1 MLPFDPDV
9 FQAAAAKTALEKYAA
24 VTHLSIRV
32 YDLHRHAI
40 AEQRGPNRLF
50 ELFTAVREPRIVSE
64 CLERCLA
71 QPDRLTCVCVEHEH
85 GLAIVGAPFTNE
97 GEVVCVSIAGYALT
111 GHIDQLQLRR
121 LAQESGLSFESLWGV
136 VRSQVPTPIHRL
148 QLDGE
153 LLKII
158 GDTVINEHSRSQH
171 LGATLAELE
180 AANRSKDDFLATLS
194 HELRAPL
201 NVIRGWSQMLRAGK
215 LDNAMTVHALETI
228 ERNTDAQTKLVNDLL
243 DISRIVAGK
252 LRLEVE
258 PVDLVSLIEG
268 IFDSFRVLADAK
280 RIQVDAELDRTVPP
294 TSGDPE
300 RLRQIFTNLF
310 SNAVK
315 FTPAGGN
322 VAVNLKRVGSDIKVS
337 VSDTGQGIS
346 PDFLPYVFDRFRQAE
361 SSTTRQHGGLGLGL
375 AIVQHLVELHGG
387 TVSASSQGDGHGATF
402 TVTLP
407 LLKLA
412 LNRAENDLLSSRQ
425 GDAPPGLGGLRVW
438 IVDDSATGRRML
450 KHWLEMSGA
459 QVTAMA
465 SALEALNSLDQSI
478 PEVLLSDVG
487 MPKMDGYTLIRQVRA
502 RGPEHGGNVPAIAL
516 SGYATPEDRE
526 RALAAGFQLHLA
538 KPLKLDDVVRAI
550 ATLVA
555 ART

>member
-1 MLPFDPDV
+1 MLPFDTNL
-9 FQAAAAKTALEKYAA
+9 FQTAAGKLALEKYAG

-32 YDLHRHAI
+32 YDRNRRII
-40 AEQRGPNRLF
+40 AEQRGSNRLF
-50 ELFTAVREPRIVSE
+50 ELFTAAREPRIVSE
-64 CLERCLA
+64 CLERCFA
-71 QPDRLTCVCVEHEH
+71 QSDRLTCVCFEHEH
-85 GLAIVGAPFTNE
+85 GIAVVGAPFTNE
-97 GEVVCVSIAGYALT
+97 SEVVCVSIAGYALT

-136 VRSQVPTPIHRL
+136 VRTEVPTPVHRL

-158 GDTVINEHSRSQH
+158 GDTVISEHFRAQQ
-171 LGATLAELE
+171 LGAALAELE
-180 AANRSKDDFLATLS
+180 SANRSKDEFLATLS

-201 NVIRGWSQMLRAGK
+201 NVIRGWLQMLRAGK
-215 LDNAMTVHALETI
+215 LDNATTVHALETI

-252 LRLEVE
+252 LSLEVE

-268 IFDSFRVLADAK
+268 IFDSFCVLADAK
-280 RIQVDAELDRTVPP
+280 RIRVDMELDRTVPP

-300 RLRQIFTNLF
+300 RLRQIFSNLF
-310 SNAVK
+310 SNALK
-315 FTPAGGN
+315 FTPPGGN
-322 VAVNLKRVGSDIKVS
+322 VSIRLQRLGSDTMIS
-337 VSDTGQGIS
+337 VIDTGQGIR

-375 AIVQHLVELHGG
+375 SIVRHLVELHGG
-387 TVSASSQGDGHGATF
+387 TVTAYSQGPGHGATF

-407 LLKLA
+407 LLKLP
-412 LNRAENDLLSSRQ
+412 LNRAENDLLSPRQ
-425 GDAPPGLGGLRVW
+425 GDPPGLHGLRVW
-438 IVDDSATGRRML
+438 IVDDSPTGRRML
-450 KHWLEMSGA
+450 KHWLEISGA

-465 SALEALNSLDQSI
+465 SASEALKSFDEST

-487 MPKMDGYTLIRQVRA
+487 MPNMDGYTLMRQVRA
-502 RGPEHGGNVPAIAL
+502 RGPEHGGNVPAIAV

-526 RALAAGFQLHLA
+526 RALAAGFQLHMA
-538 KPLKLDDVVRAI
+538 KPLKLDEVVRAI
-550 ATLVA
+550 TTLIGSK
-555 ART
+555 R

>member
-1 MLPFDPDV
+1 MLPFDPNV
-9 FQAAAAKTALEKYAA
+9 FQTAAGKLALEKYAA

-32 YDLHRHAI
+32 YDRNRRII
-40 AEQRGPNRLF
+40 AEQRGSNRLF
-50 ELFTAVREPRIVSE
+50 ELFTAARQPRIVSE
-64 CLERCLA
+64 CLERCFA
-71 QPDRLTCVCVEHEH
+71 QSDRLTCVCVEHEH
-85 GLAIVGAPFTNE
+85 GIAVVGAPFTNE
-97 GEVVCVSIAGYALT
+97 SEVVCVSIAGYALT

-136 VRSQVPTPIHRL
+136 VRTEVPTPVHRL

-158 GDTVINEHSRSQH
+158 GDTVISEHFRAQQ

-180 AANRSKDDFLATLS
+180 SANRSKDEFLATLS

-201 NVIRGWSQMLRAGK
+201 NVIRGWLQMLRAGK
-215 LDNAMTVHALETI
+215 LDNATTVHALETI

-252 LRLEVE
+252 LSLEVE
-258 PVDLVSLIEG
+258 PVDLVSLIEA
-268 IFDSFRVLADAK
+268 IFDSFCVLADAK
-280 RIQVDAELDRTVPP
+280 RIRVDMELDRTVPP

-300 RLRQIFTNLF
+300 RLRQIFSNLF
-310 SNAVK
+310 SNALK
-315 FTPAGGN
+315 FTPPEGN
-322 VAVNLKRVGSDIKVS
+322 VSIRLQRLGSDTMIS
-337 VSDTGQGIS
+337 VIDTGQGIR

-375 AIVQHLVELHGG
+375 SIVRHLVELHGG
-387 TVSASSQGDGHGATF
+387 TVTAYSQGPGHGATF

-407 LLKLA
+407 LLKLP
-412 LNRAENDLLSSRQ
+412 LNRAENDLLSPRQ
-425 GDAPPGLGGLRVW
+425 GDPPGLNGLRVW
-438 IVDDSATGRRML
+438 IVDDSPTGRRML
-450 KHWLEMSGA
+450 KHWLEISGA

-465 SALEALNSLDQSI
+465 SASEALKSFDEST

-487 MPKMDGYTLIRQVRA
+487 MPNMDGYALMRQVRA
-502 RGPEHGGNVPAIAL
+502 RGPEHGGNVPAIAV

-526 RALAAGFQLHLA
+526 RALAAGFQLHMA
-538 KPLKLDDVVRAI
+538 KPLKLDEVVRAI
-550 ATLVA
+550 TTLIGSKK
-555 ART
+555 

>member
-1 MLPFDPDV
+1 MLPFDTNV
-9 FQAAAAKTALEKYAA
+9 FQTAAGKLALEKYAA

-32 YDLHRHAI
+32 YDRNRRI
-40 AEQRGPNRLF
+40 CAEQRGSNRLF
-50 ELFTAVREPRIVSE
+50 ELFTTAREAQIVSE
-64 CLERCLA
+64 CLERCFA
-71 QPDRLTCVCVEHEH
+71 QSDRLTCVCVEHEH
-85 GLAIVGAPFTNE
+85 GIAVVGAPFTNE
-97 GEVVCVSIAGYALT
+97 SEVVCVSIAGYALT

-136 VRSQVPTPIHRL
+136 VRTEAPTPVHRL
-148 QLDGE
+148 QLNGE

-158 GDTVINEHSRSQH
+158 GDTLISEHSRAQQ

-180 AANRSKDDFLATLS
+180 SANRSKDEFLATLS

-201 NVIRGWSQMLRAGK
+201 NVIRGWLQMLRAGK
-215 LDNAMTVHALETI
+215 LDNATTVHALETI

-252 LRLEVE
+252 LSLEVE
-258 PVDLVSLIEG
+258 PVDLVSLIEA
-268 IFDSFRVLADAK
+268 IFDSFCVLAEAK
-280 RIQVDAELDRTVPP
+280 RIRVDMELDRTVPP

-300 RLRQIFTNLF
+300 RLRQIFSNLF
-310 SNAVK
+310 SNALK
-315 FTPAGGN
+315 FTPPEGN
-322 VAVNLKRVGSDIKVS
+322 VSIRLERLGSDTMIS
-337 VSDTGQGIS
+337 VIDTGQGIR
-346 PDFLPYVFDRFRQAE
+346 PDFLPYVFERFRQAE

-375 AIVQHLVELHGG
+375 SIVQHLVELHGG
-387 TVSASSQGDGHGATF
+387 TVTAHSQGDGHGATF

-407 LLKLA
+407 LSKLP

-425 GDAPPGLGGLRVW
+425 GDPPGLHGLRVW
-438 IVDDSATGRRML
+438 IVDDSPTGRRML

-465 SALEALNSLDQSI
+465 SASEALKSFDEST

-487 MPKMDGYTLIRQVRA
+487 MPNMDGYTLMRQVRA
-502 RGPEHGGNVPAIAL
+502 RGPEHGGNVPAIAV

-526 RALAAGFQLHLA
+526 RALAAGFQLHMA
-538 KPLKLDDVVRAI
+538 KPLKLDEVVRAI
-550 ATLVA
+550 TTLIGSK
-555 ART
+555 R

>member
-1 MLPFDPDV
+1 MLPFDPNV
-9 FQAAAAKTALEKYAA
+9 FQTAAGKLALEKYAA

-32 YDLHRHAI
+32 YDRNRRII
-40 AEQRGPNRLF
+40 AEQRGSNRLF
-50 ELFTAVREPRIVSE
+50 ELFTAAREPSIVSK
-64 CLERCLA
+64 CLERCFA
-71 QPDRLTCVCVEHEH
+71 QSDRMTCVCVEHEH
-85 GLAIVGAPFTNE
+85 GIAVVGAPFTNE
-97 GEVVCVSIAGYALT
+97 SEVVCVSIAGYALT

-121 LAQESGLSFESLWGV
+121 LAQESGLSFESLWGL
-136 VRSQVPTPIHRL
+136 VRTEVPTPVHRL

-158 GDTVINEHSRSQH
+158 GDTVISEHSRAQQ

-180 AANRSKDDFLATLS
+180 SANRSKDEFLATLS

-201 NVIRGWSQMLRAGK
+201 NVIRGWLQMLRAGK
-215 LDNAMTVHALETI
+215 LDNATMVHALETI

-252 LRLEVE
+252 LSLEVE
-258 PVDLVSLIEG
+258 PVDLVSLIEA

-280 RIQVDAELDRTVPP
+280 RIRVDMELDRTVPS

-300 RLRQIFTNLF
+300 RLRQIFSNLF
-310 SNAVK
+310 SNALK
-315 FTPAGGN
+315 FTPPEGN
-322 VAVNLKRVGSDIKVS
+322 VSIRLERLGSDTMIS
-337 VSDTGQGIS
+337 VIDTGQGIR

-361 SSTTRQHGGLGLGL
+361 SSTTRQHSGLGLGL
-375 AIVQHLVELHGG
+375 SIVQYLVELHGG
-387 TVSASSQGDGHGATF
+387 TVTAYSQGDGHGATF

-407 LLKLA
+407 LLKLP

-425 GDAPPGLGGLRVW
+425 GDLPGLHGLRVW

-465 SALEALNSLDQSI
+465 SASEALKSFDEST

-487 MPKMDGYTLIRQVRA
+487 MPNMDGYTLMRQVRA
-502 RGPEHGGNVPAIAL
+502 RGPEHGGNVPAIAI

-526 RALAAGFQLHLA
+526 RALAAGFQLHMA
-538 KPLKLDDVVRAI
+538 KPLKLDEVVRAI
-550 ATLVA
+550 ATLIGSK
-555 ART
+555 T